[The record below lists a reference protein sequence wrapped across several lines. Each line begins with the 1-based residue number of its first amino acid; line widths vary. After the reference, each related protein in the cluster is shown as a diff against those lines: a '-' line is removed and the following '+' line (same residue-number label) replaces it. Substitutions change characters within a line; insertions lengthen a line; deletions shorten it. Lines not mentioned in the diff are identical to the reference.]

1 MEKYNTSQEEKK
13 YSNNNNSGSLDSN
26 DYTEA
31 DVISSFKY
39 FDINN
44 REKVDINEIKRILT
58 NFGDKMS
65 EEEFNKIIKAFN
77 INIDSNDNLDYI
89 DFLKN
94 LKNNDY

>member
-77 INIDSNDNLDYI
+77 INIDNNDNLDYI

>member
-26 DYTEA
+26 DYSEA

-77 INIDSNDNLDYI
+77 INIDNNENLDYI

-94 LKNNDY
+94 LKNNDN

>member
-77 INIDSNDNLDYI
+77 INIDNNYNLDYI